1 MTLHDVALWLH
12 IIGASMWLG
21 TNLAQMV
28 IGPRLVGD
36 GAGLQWLKAVE
47 KASGPIYGSA
57 SGLILL
63 TGIYLVL
70 SSNDAYSFG
79 SMFVG
84 IGIAVVIIGGA
95 LAGLVFAKKTRQA
108 IGLFESGDSAKA
120 MPVYKSIG
128 SWAVLDT
135 ALVAFVVLA
144 MVAKWGA

>member
-1 MTLHDVALWLH
+1 MRDVALWLH

-21 TNLAQMV
+21 TNVAQML
-28 IGPRLVGD
+28 IGPRLVND

-70 SSNDAYSFG
+70 SSNDAFSFG
-79 SMFVG
+79 SAFVG
-84 IGIAVVIIGGA
+84 IGIAVLIIGGA
-95 LAGLVFAKKTRQA
+95 LAGLVFNRKTRQA

-120 MPVYKSIG
+120 LPVYKSIG

-135 ALVAFVVLA
+135 ALLAFVVLA

>member
-1 MTLHDVALWLH
+1 MRDVALWLH

-21 TNLAQMV
+21 TNVAQML
-28 IGPRLVGD
+28 IGPKLVNG
-36 GAGLQWLKAVE
+36 GAGLQWLRAVD

-57 SGLILL
+57 SVLILA

-70 SSNDAYSFG
+70 SNDAFSFG
-79 SMFVG
+79 STFVG

-95 LAGLVFAKKTRQA
+95 LAGLVFNRKTRQA
-108 IGLFESGDSAKA
+108 IGLFESGDTAKA

-135 ALVAFVVLA
+135 ALVAFAVLA
-144 MVAKWGA
+144 MVSKWGL